1 MKKTK
6 ESLQTEVIIVPQ
18 APAIEPG
25 FVNLSM
31 TKEELLTFM
40 NLLNITTQTFENL
53 AMQAIQQNDQ
63 NSYTVLSARQKISKF
78 YADKLVQFYKMPEPE
93 SRNIH

>member
-6 ESLQTEVIIVPQ
+6 NSEQETVLLPQ

-53 AMQAIQQNDQ
+53 AIQAIQQNDQ